1 MIILCCTLKKITKI
15 FVLLEKI
22 VLICSLKFKSKKLI
36 QKINYLISNSMAV
49 NKVLLIGNVGRD
61 PEVRYINND
70 TRVANFTLA
79 TTDRGF
85 TTRTGV
91 VVPEKT
97 EWHNIVLWRGLA
109 EVAEKY
115 VRKGSKIFIE
125 GKITSRSYEDKT
137 GIKRYVTE
145 ILGENL
151 ELLDKKPA
159 SESGY
164 NVANYGE
171 QVPPPIIG
179 GSQGYTPNY
188 SAPSQETEDV
198 YISEPEE
205 NSDLPF

>member
-1 MIILCCTLKKITKI
+1 
-15 FVLLEKI
+15 
-22 VLICSLKFKSKKLI
+22 
-36 QKINYLISNSMAV
+36 MAV

-85 TTRTGV
+85 TTRAGV

-109 EVAEKY
+109 EIAEKY
-115 VRKGSKIFIE
+115 VRKGSKVFIE
-125 GKITSRSYEDKT
+125 GKITNRSYEDKT
-137 GIKRYVTE
+137 GIKRYITE
-145 ILGENL
+145 ILAENL

-159 SESGY
+159 SQDSG
-164 NVANYGE
+164 YGE
-171 QVPPPIIG
+171 QVPPPVNDHG
-179 GSQGYTPNY
+179 GYQQQNYDAPQTTITP
-188 SAPSQETEDV
+188 SVQSDD
-198 YISEPEE
+198 YIAAPEE

>member
-1 MIILCCTLKKITKI
+1 
-15 FVLLEKI
+15 
-22 VLICSLKFKSKKLI
+22 
-36 QKINYLISNSMAV
+36 MAV

-85 TTRTGV
+85 TTRAGV

-115 VRKGSKIFIE
+115 VRKGSKVFIE
-125 GKITSRSYEDKT
+125 GKITNRSYEDKT
-137 GIKRYVTE
+137 GVKRYITE
-145 ILGENL
+145 ILAENL
-151 ELLDKKPA
+151 ELLDRKPT
-159 SESGY
+159 SQEGG
-164 NVANYGE
+164 YGE
-171 QVPPPIIG
+171 QSSHPANNGYQPQNYPDSMPPTDDIQ
-179 GSQGYTPNY
+179 SDY
-188 SAPSQETEDV
+188 V
-198 YISEPEE
+198 LEPED

>member
-1 MIILCCTLKKITKI
+1 
-15 FVLLEKI
+15 
-22 VLICSLKFKSKKLI
+22 
-36 QKINYLISNSMAV
+36 MAV

-79 TTDRGF
+79 TTDKGF
-85 TTRTGV
+85 TTRAGA

-115 VRKGSKIFIE
+115 VRKGSKVFIE
-125 GKITSRSYEDKT
+125 GKITNRSYEDKT

-145 ILGENL
+145 ILAENL

-159 SESGY
+159 SQDGGY
-164 NVANYGE
+164 GYGGYGE
-171 QVPPPIIG
+171 QVPPPVNNG
-179 GSQGYTPNY
+179 GYQ
-188 SAPSQETEDV
+188 QETASVSPD
-198 YISEPEE
+198 ISEPEG
-205 NSDLPF
+205 SDDLPF

>member
-1 MIILCCTLKKITKI
+1 
-15 FVLLEKI
+15 
-22 VLICSLKFKSKKLI
+22 
-36 QKINYLISNSMAV
+36 MAV

-85 TTRTGV
+85 TTRAGA

-115 VRKGSKIFIE
+115 VRKGSKVFIE

-137 GIKRYVTE
+137 GVKRYITE
-145 ILGENL
+145 ILAENL
-151 ELLDKKPA
+151 ELLDKKST
-159 SESGY
+159 SE
-164 NVANYGE
+164 NPYGD
-171 QVPPPIIG
+171 VPPP
-179 GSQGYTPNY
+179 SNPPYQPQRYDVSATP
-188 SAPSQETEDV
+188 AQTD
-198 YISEPEE
+198 YIPEPEA
-205 NSDLPF
+205 NDDLPF

>member
-1 MIILCCTLKKITKI
+1 
-15 FVLLEKI
+15 
-22 VLICSLKFKSKKLI
+22 
-36 QKINYLISNSMAV
+36 MAV

-85 TTRTGV
+85 TTRAGV

-109 EVAEKY
+109 EIAEKY
-115 VRKGSKIFIE
+115 VRKGSKVFIE

-137 GIKRYVTE
+137 GIKRYITE
-145 ILGENL
+145 ILAENL
-151 ELLDKKPA
+151 ELLDKRPA
-159 SESGY
+159 LHDSGY
-164 NVANYGE
+164 NE
-171 QVPPPIIG
+171 QVPPPVNDN
-179 GSQGYTPNY
+179 GYQHNSYQQQNYDTPQ
-188 SAPSQETEDV
+188 AIPSSVPQDD
-198 YISEPEE
+198 YIAAPEE

>member
-1 MIILCCTLKKITKI
+1 
-15 FVLLEKI
+15 
-22 VLICSLKFKSKKLI
+22 
-36 QKINYLISNSMAV
+36 MAV

-79 TTDRGF
+79 TTERGF
-85 TTRTGV
+85 TTRAGT

-115 VRKGSKIFIE
+115 IRKGSKVFIE

-137 GIKRYVTE
+137 GVKRYITE
-145 ILGENL
+145 ILAENL
-151 ELLDKKPA
+151 ELLDKKSA
-159 SESGY
+159 SQDGGY
-164 NVANYGE
+164 NE
-171 QVPPPIIG
+171 QVPPPINDN
-179 GSQGYTPNY
+179 GYHQPMY
-188 SAPSQETEDV
+188 SAPVAPVAQEAE
-198 YISEPEE
+198 YIAEPEE

>member
-1 MIILCCTLKKITKI
+1 LEIFLVNSSIIIL
-15 FVLLEKI
+15 
-22 VLICSLKFKSKKLI
+22 KF
-36 QKINYLISNSMAV
+36 MAV

-61 PEVRYINND
+61 PEVRYVNND

-85 TTRTGV
+85 TTRAGA

-115 VRKGSKIFIE
+115 IRKGSKVFIE

-137 GIKRYVTE
+137 GIKRYITE
-145 ILGENL
+145 ILAENL
-151 ELLDKKPA
+151 ELLDRKPA
-159 SESGY
+159 SQDGG
-164 NVANYGE
+164 YGE
-171 QVPPPIIG
+171 QVPPPINDSG
-179 GSQGYTPNY
+179 YQQQSYASQQSAYSTPA
-188 SAPSQETEDV
+188 APVQEAE
-198 YISEPEE
+198 YIAEPET